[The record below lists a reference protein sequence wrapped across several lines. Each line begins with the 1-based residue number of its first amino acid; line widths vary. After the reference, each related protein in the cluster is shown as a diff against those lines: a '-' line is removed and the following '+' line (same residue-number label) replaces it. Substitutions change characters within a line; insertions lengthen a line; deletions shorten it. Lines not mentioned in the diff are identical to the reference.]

1 MLNKLGIEKL
11 SKYHFYKNQMKVFN
25 KYINDINAEF
35 GSLENLPFQVQ
46 YGIKREKAK
55 LERYAKE
62 NCIDEISEE
71 IFSIN

>member
-11 SKYHFYKNQMKVFN
+11 SKYHFYKNQMKIFN
-25 KYINDINAEF
+25 NYMDDINAEY
-35 GSLENLPFQVQ
+35 GSIDNLPVQVQ

-62 NCIDEISEE
+62 NCIEEISEE
-71 IFSIN
+71 IYRVN